1 MSDSGPS
8 KPKDDDDLIRQ
19 WRAKR
24 AKTAGEDTPATPLD
38 KPTETDAPK
47 PKTDTLPTT
56 SAKAESSSPEPT
68 KVTSSAERA
77 TQSGT
82 APAPARSVPNDND
95 DLLAYTEGLLAGP
108 KPDLSLA
115 TPIPLDAIREGSSA
129 PRATRSDRSTGR
141 DRGVGALGLDDLA
154 ELVRPRGATDGS
166 RETADAVARAFAGAQ
181 ATGQTH
187 IPGGNEIEEARA
199 LMHARLKQRRAKS
212 LGLLALTVLLPI
224 LAMLTYLQFFVTP
237 LYEAH
242 AVIAITQPNQQG
254 QTGGG
259 GVLGA
264 LGGGAGM
271 SQAFKA
277 DEYVRSRALVQDLVS
292 ERWAPQLAAVG
303 LAPQDILAPQPLKT
317 MVDSSIDIQAGLMT
331 IYTRMATPEKAVALS
346 GLVLDLVADHVDV
359 LGSQL
364 LDQRL
369 LVVGDS
375 VENAREDLQEARRDM
390 VELQISTGD
399 VDPGQR
405 VSATYIRIAE
415 IETEISDLR
424 AQIDRTT
431 VSGENA
437 IYETE
442 RLRAL
447 IEKLTDQAETARR
460 SLVDGNGNSAS
471 LNRLLMDFELA
482 AQNVMIAE
490 ETLSSALTAWAR
502 TQTEVAL
509 ERSVMQVVVP
519 MLEPESPRYPRIL
532 VNLLIT
538 AIIGMAAF
546 FTLRMALLD
555 PE

>member
-8 KPKDDDDLIRQ
+8 KPKDDDDLIRR

-24 AKTAGEDTPATPLD
+24 AKASGDDTPATPQD
-38 KPTETDAPK
+38 KPTETDTPK
-47 PKTDTLPTT
+47 HKTDTLPAT

-68 KVTSSAERA
+68 NVTSSDEGA

-82 APAPARSVPNDND
+82 ATAGSVSDDDD
-95 DLLAYTEGLLAGP
+95 DLLAFTEGLLAGP

-115 TPIPLDAIREGSSA
+115 TPIRLDAIREGSSA

-141 DRGVGALGLDDLA
+141 DRGFGALGLDDLT
-154 ELVRPRGATDGS
+154 ELARPRGATDGS
-166 RETADAVARAFAGAQ
+166 RETADAVARAFASAQ

-224 LAMLTYLQFFVTP
+224 LAMLTYLQFFVTS

-264 LGGGAGM
+264 LGGAGM

-303 LAPQDILAPQPLKT
+303 LTPQDILAPQPLKT

-331 IYTRMATPEKAVALS
+331 IYTRMATPEKAVALN

-369 LVVGDS
+369 LVVGNS
-375 VENAREDLQEARRDM
+375 VDNARADLQKARRDL

-405 VSATYIRIAE
+405 VSATYTRIAE

-437 IYETE
+437 TYETE

-460 SLVDGNGNSAS
+460 SLVDGNSES

-482 AQNVMIAE
+482 AQNVTIAE

-519 MLEPESPRYPRIL
+519 VLEPESPRYPRIL

>member
-8 KPKDDDDLIRQ
+8 NPKDEDDLIRQ

-24 AKTAGEDTPATPLD
+24 AKATGDDTPATPQ
-38 KPTETDAPK
+38 TETDAPT
-47 PKTDTLPTT
+47 PKTDTPPAP
-56 SAKAESSSPEPT
+56 SATADNSSPEPT
-68 KVTSSAERA
+68 KIPSPNDEV

-82 APAPARSVPNDND
+82 APAPVGSVPDDDD
-95 DLLAYTEGLLAGP
+95 DLLAFTEGLLAGP

-115 TPIPLDAIREGSSA
+115 SPIPLDAIREGSSA
-129 PRATRSDRSTGR
+129 PRATRSDRSTGH
-141 DRGVGALGLDDLA
+141 DRGLGALGLDDLA
-154 ELVRPRGATDGS
+154 ELARPRGATGGS

-212 LGLLALTVLLPI
+212 LGLLALTVLLPM

-254 QTGGG
+254 QSGGG

-271 SQAFKA
+271 AQAFKA

-292 ERWAPQLAAVG
+292 DRWAPKLAAVG
-303 LAPQDILAPQPLKT
+303 LTPRDILAPQPLKP

-369 LVVGDS
+369 LVVGDG
-375 VENAREDLQEARRDM
+375 VDKAREDLQEARRDL

-405 VSATYIRIAE
+405 VSATYARIAE

-424 AQIDRTT
+424 AQIDRAT
-431 VSGENA
+431 VTGENA
-437 IYETE
+437 TYETE

-460 SLVDGNGNSAS
+460 SLVDGNGNSES

-482 AQNVMIAE
+482 AQNVTIAE

-538 AIIGMAAF
+538 AIIGTAAF